1 MRKWKTRKMKGEK
14 RERERVRKVQGREWA
29 AGVGEK
35 QEEKEGNS
43 LKAAELAL
51 HVAACRTL

>member
-1 MRKWKTRKMKGEK
+1 MEDPEDKGEK
-14 RERERVRKVQGREWA
+14 RERERVRKVQGREW

>member
-1 MRKWKTRKMKGEK
+1 MRKWKTRKMKREK
-14 RERERVRKVQGREWA
+14 RERERVRKVQGREW